1 MTGHDDVH
9 QCDTGCGRPAPH
21 TWVCWDCTDEVRT
34 DLVAFTDTDHATLLM
49 VARRQAASAE
59 PKPATTG
66 PTATGP
72 DTPVNIPVL
81 QLHEDLTRTWP
92 AALVALPHQADASR
106 QLQVI
111 RAGITR
117 ARLILD
123 GPEKPH
129 HTLADAPP
137 LRPMPPTEAAT
148 WLHDTYGY
156 QVTARRIR
164 VWAHRGH
171 LTPDD
176 RGRYHPLD
184 LTKVAA
190 TMCV

>member
-1 MTGHDDVH
+1 MIHDDVH

-21 TWVCWDCTDEVRT
+21 TWVCWDCVDEVRA
-34 DLVAFTDTDHATLLM
+34 DLDAFTDTDHATLLM

-66 PTATGP
+66 PTPPGPATP
-72 DTPVNIPVL
+72 INIPIL
-81 QLHEDLTRTWP
+81 QLHTDLNHTWP
-92 AALVALPHQADASR
+92 DLLNTLPHQPDAAH
-106 QLQVI
+106 QLQAI
-111 RAGITR
+111 RSGITR

-137 LRPMPPTEAAT
+137 LRPMGPEDAAQ
-148 WLHDTYGY
+148 WLTDTYGY
-156 QVTARRIR
+156 RVTARRIR

-171 LTPDD
+171 LVPDD

-190 TMCV
+190 EKCV

>member
-1 MTGHDDVH
+1 MHRDEEVH

-21 TWVCWDCTDEVRT
+21 TWVCWDCVDEVRA
-34 DLVAFTDTDHATLLM
+34 DLDAFTDTDHATLLM
-49 VARRQAASAE
+49 VARRQTASAE
-59 PKPATTG
+59 PKAAAHHGTTT
-66 PTATGP
+66 PT
-72 DTPVNIPVL
+72 TPVNIPIL
-81 QLHEDLTRTWP
+81 QLHTDLNHTWP
-92 AALVALPHQADASR
+92 DLLVTLPHQTDAAH
-106 QLQVI
+106 QLQII

-137 LRPMPPTEAAT
+137 LRPMGPEDAAQ
-148 WLHDTYGY
+148 WLTDTYGY
-156 QVTARRIR
+156 RVTARRIR

-171 LTPDD
+171 LAPDD

-190 TMCV
+190 TMCT

>member
-1 MTGHDDVH
+1 MHRDDEVH

-21 TWVCWDCTDEVRT
+21 TWVCWDCTDEVRA
-34 DLVAFTDTDHATLLM
+34 DIDAFTHQDHATLLM

-59 PKPATTG
+59 PKAATTG

-72 DTPVNIPVL
+72 ATPVNIPVL
-81 QLHEDLTRTWP
+81 QLHADLTVTWP
-92 AALVALPHQADASR
+92 AALVALPHQADAAR

-123 GPEKPH
+123 GPPPEH

-137 LRPMPPTEAAT
+137 LRPMGPEDAAQ
-148 WLHDTYGY
+148 WLTDTYGY
-156 QVTARRIR
+156 RVTARRIR

-190 TMCV
+190 TMCT